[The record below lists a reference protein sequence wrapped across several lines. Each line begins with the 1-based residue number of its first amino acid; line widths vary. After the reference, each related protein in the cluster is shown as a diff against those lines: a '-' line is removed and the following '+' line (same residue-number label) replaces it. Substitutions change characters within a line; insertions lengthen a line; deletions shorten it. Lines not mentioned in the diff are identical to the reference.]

1 MEGALRKLVLLAVV
15 AANSTPVFL
24 ALPAAA
30 DSTADLVLNLR
41 CRGGFNTQVWQNRT
55 SDTFLYRT
63 TSPHGDLSLDGG
75 TVQNTEGV
83 RVYKF
88 QNGNYQYWVWD
99 GTLDSQDAGTLEV
112 YQDNRI
118 LMQQPCRKV

>member
-1 MEGALRKLVLLAVV
+1 MKGLLKKLALLTVV
-15 AANSTPVFL
+15 ANCTPVFL
-24 ALPAAA
+24 ASPVSA

-41 CRGGFNTQVWQNRT
+41 CRGGFNTQVWSNRT
-55 SDTFLYRT
+55 SGTLLYRT

-88 QNGNYQYWVWD
+88 QNGDYQYWVWD
-99 GTLDSQDAGTLEV
+99 GTLDSQEAGTLEV
-112 YQDNRI
+112 YQNNRI